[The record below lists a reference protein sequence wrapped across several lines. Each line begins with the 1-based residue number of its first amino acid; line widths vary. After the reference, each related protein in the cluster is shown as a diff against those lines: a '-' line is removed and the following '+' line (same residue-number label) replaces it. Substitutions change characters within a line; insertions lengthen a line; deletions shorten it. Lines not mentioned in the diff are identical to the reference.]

1 MGAVLSITIPG
12 IPVAKGRPR
21 LSTINGQARAFTPA
35 KTRKYEDLIRQAG
48 ADAMAGRDLLEGA
61 LAVEV
66 RAYVAMPQA
75 LKGAKRQAAVEGS
88 LRPTTR
94 PDVDNYAKVID
105 GLNGIA
111 WHDDKQVVTLIVT
124 KHYSERPRLE
134 LSAEEV
140 GA

>member
-66 RAYVAMPQA
+66 RAYVAMPNA
-75 LKGAKRQAAVEGS
+75 LKGAKRLAAIEGS

-105 GLNGIA
+105 GLNGVA
-111 WHDDKQVVTLIVT
+111 WHDDKQVVTLVVT

-134 LSAEEV
+134 LSVEEM
-140 GA
+140 AA